1 MDRLVHTALSA
12 MRSAMLRQTSTA
24 NNLAN
29 VNTTGFR
36 ADMSVAQSMWLNGPG
51 LDARAFSS
59 QEVLGADMTAGRIVE
74 TGRPLDVALTGTTV
88 LTVQASDGEEA
99 YTRRGDLQVSDTGL
113 LTTGDGHPVFGQQG
127 PITVPPADSMRIDET
142 GAVWVVPPGGDPNTP
157 QLVDRIKLASPVG
170 SDVVKGADN
179 LLRVRNGGVLPAAIN
194 GRLTPGSIEG
204 ANITATDALVDMI
217 EASRSWDT
225 QMKLVTTARDMASA
239 SSELMRLPS

>member
-24 NNLAN
+24 HNLAN
-29 VNTTGFR
+29 VNTAGFR

-51 LDARAFSS
+51 LDSRAFSS

-74 TGRPLDVALTGTTV
+74 TGRALDVALYGDAV
-88 LTVQASDGEEA
+88 LTVQASDGQEA
-99 YTRRGDLQVSDTGL
+99 YTRRGDLQVAENGL
-113 LTTGDGHPVFGQQG
+113 LTTGDGHPLIGQQG
-127 PITVPPADSMRIDET
+127 PITLPPAESTRIDEA
-142 GAVWVVPPGGDPNTP
+142 GAIWIVPPGGDPNTP
-157 QLVDRIKLASPVG
+157 QLVDRMKLASPRG
-170 SDVVKGADN
+170 SDVVKGTDN
-179 LLRVRNGGVLPAAIN
+179 LLRVRDGGVLPAAVN
-194 GRLTPGSIEG
+194 GRLVSGSIEA

-225 QMKLVTTARDMASA
+225 QMKLITTARDLAAA